1 MRFVREHGLPLSVR
15 DGGHRVTGTAVCD
28 DGLMFDLSGM
38 KGICVDPDRHIAR
51 AEPGLALAELD
62 RATQA
67 FGLATP
73 TGVVSVTG
81 IAGLTLG
88 GGIGWL
94 NGKYG
99 LACDNVLEADVVTA
113 DGRLLAVNAEERA
126 DLLWAIHG
134 GSGNFGI
141 VTALTYRLHEVGPVL
156 AGGVVYPF
164 TRAREVLR
172 FYQRQVQ
179 EHAPAPLA
187 SGQPACPAHHLAA
200 RGRGGAPSRSLSRLL
215 RPSYRCQQEQDG
227 LARRSGAQAP
237 DDQLR
242 HPQGRSSV

>member
-15 DGGHRVTGTAVCD
+15 GGGHRVTGTAVCD
-28 DGLMFDLSGM
+28 DGLMLNLSGM
-38 KGICVDPDRHIAR
+38 KGIRVDPDRHIAR

-113 DGRLLAVNAEERA
+113 DGRLLAVNAEEHA
-126 DLLWAIHG
+126 DLLWATHG

-156 AGGVVYPF
+156 AGGWS
-164 TRAREVLR
+164 TRSRGRARCCASTSGKYKSTHPRLSQAGNRHVRRIIWLLAVGAVR
-172 FYQRQVQ
+172 
-179 EHAPAPLA
+179 HPAP
-187 SGQPACPAHHLAA
+187 
-200 RGRGGAPSRSLSRLL
+200 
-215 RPSYRCQQEQDG
+215 
-227 LARRSGAQAP
+227 
-237 DDQLR
+237 
-242 HPQGRSSV
+242 